1 MVHEQ
6 IMTIF
11 QIITKKVLQSP
22 ACCLQCQ
29 GTDSRTSQSPLSSYS
44 SRRDS
49 ACWKRPMS
57 TQSYRSFW
65 PTLLRIMVTLIY
77 LLMTIECIVLVVV
90 SLIFLGSIL
99 MNVSYHTGSRIPYR
113 IVVNSWVKK
122 INTNCCHVSSF
133 ISSLVLPML
142 ITF

>member
-99 MNVSYHTGSRIPYR
+99 MNVSYRTGSRIPYR
-113 IVVNSWVKK
+113 IVVD
-122 INTNCCHVSSF
+122 SSRK
-133 ISSLVLPML
+133 L
-142 ITF
+142 IQIAVMFLLLFPV